1 METEN
6 NNHINFVDITIQKR
20 DHEINFNIYRK
31 PTTDTIIPYDLCLP
45 PKQKFAAVRYPAYRL
60 TNYPRSTTNK
70 EKEYRTVQ
78 QILHKNKFQTHHLDN
93 IVPKMNAKSRTQ
105 QNDERHD
112 TRTPIEWATFTY
124 TGKQT
129 KYITKLF
136 KNTNLKIAYKT
147 NNTLERLLIQQQ

>member
-1 METEN
+1 M
-6 NNHINFVDITIQKR
+6 
-20 DHEINFNIYRK
+20 
-31 PTTDTIIPYDLCLP
+31 P
-45 PKQKFAAVRYPAYRL
+45 PPEQKFAAIGYLAYRL
-60 TNYPRSTTNK
+60 TNYPISTTNK

-136 KNTNLKIAYKT
+136 
-147 NNTLERLLIQQQ
+147 